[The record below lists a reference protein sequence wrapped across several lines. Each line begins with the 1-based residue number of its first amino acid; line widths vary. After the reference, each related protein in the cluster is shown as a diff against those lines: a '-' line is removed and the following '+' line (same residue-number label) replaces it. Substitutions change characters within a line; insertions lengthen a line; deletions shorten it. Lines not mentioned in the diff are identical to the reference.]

1 MQLEH
6 RQVKNARTKVVE
18 LSQLENK
25 LFVWPEKEDQ
35 SIPTEKAPYH
45 APDQDPDRAP
55 DRDNDQTPDQT
66 PDQAPDPDPEPA
78 GENNPDGNNKE
89 STRPSVTLSGRPTGK
104 FIYN

>member
-45 APDQDPDRAP
+45 APDQDPDR
-55 DRDNDQTPDQT
+55 DNDQTPDQT
-66 PDQAPDPDPEPA
+66 PDQAPDPAPDPA

-104 FIYN
+104 FIY